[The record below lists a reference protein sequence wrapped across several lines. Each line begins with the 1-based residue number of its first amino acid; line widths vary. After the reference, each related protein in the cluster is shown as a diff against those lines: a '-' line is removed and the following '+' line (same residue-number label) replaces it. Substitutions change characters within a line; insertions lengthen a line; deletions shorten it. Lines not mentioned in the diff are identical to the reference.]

1 MKRRHFL
8 KTSSAAGLALAT
20 TRRTASAQSANDR
33 IQVGIIGPGVRG
45 MQLTRQCIEYGSK
58 YNARVGAVCDTW
70 TKHLQAAAKLVA
82 ESYGAEPK
90 TYGHFEDM
98 LANEEIDAVMIATP
112 DHTHAKMM
120 KSALEA
126 GKHVYVEKPM
136 GNVLSEVNE
145 AMAAAERADRVIQ
158 VGTQRRS
165 FPRYRSAADIVR
177 EGRIGEVVKA
187 DVIWNMY
194 SPYRWA
200 KSEDELES
208 VRDSDVDW
216 KAFLMGKADRPF
228 DRKIYRSFRLFRDFS
243 SGIIDQWMS
252 HGIDVVHMLTGE
264 LYPASL
270 VAHGGLYRYHDY
282 RENPDTVQVA
292 LEYGHGA
299 KTFPASFSVC
309 LSTKAGRATHVLGT
323 LGTLE
328 VEDTWRLSG
337 DGSEHPDAL
346 TEELE
351 IPEKP
356 GLHHMANWLDAI
368 RERNRDA
375 VYAPVEV
382 GYGHSIAG
390 IMATDSLWSG
400 RRKVFNPETREIS
413 DG

>member
-1 MKRRHFL
+1 MNRRHFL
-8 KTSSAAGLALAT
+8 RSSSAASLALASMQGS
-20 TRRTASAQSANDR
+20 ASAQGANDR

-70 TKHLQAAAKLVA
+70 TRHLEAAAKLVS
-82 ESYGAEPK
+82 ESYGAKPK
-90 TYGHFEDM
+90 SYVHFEDM
-98 LANEEIDAVMIATP
+98 LADEEVDAVMIATP
-112 DHTHAKMM
+112 DHTHARMM
-120 KSALEA
+120 RAAIEA
-126 GKHVYVEKPM
+126 GKDVYVEKPM
-136 GNVLSEVNE
+136 GNVLSEVNSALE
-145 AMAAAERADRVIQ
+145 AAENSDRVIQ

-165 FPRYRSAADIVR
+165 FPRYRAAADIVR

-187 DVIWNMY
+187 DVSWNMY

-200 KSEDELES
+200 KSQQDLDS
-208 VRDSDVDW
+208 VEESDVDW
-216 KAFLMGKADRPF
+216 EAFLMGKPHRPF
-228 DRKIYRSFRLFRDFS
+228 DPKIYRSFRLFRTFS
-243 SGIIDQWMS
+243 SGIVDQWMS

-264 LYPASL
+264 LYPSSL

-292 LEYGHGA
+292 LEYGFGA
-299 KTFPASFSVC
+299 RKFPASFSVC

-328 VEDTWRLSG
+328 VEDSWRVSG
-337 DGSEHPDAL
+337 AGSEHPDAL
-346 TEELE
+346 AEEQE
-351 IPEKP
+351 VSEKP
-356 GLHHMANWLDAI
+356 GMHHMANWLDAI
-368 RERNRDA
+368 RRRARDE
-375 VYAPVEV
+375 VYAPVEA

-400 RRKVFNPETREIS
+400 RRKAFNPDTREIT

>member
-1 MKRRHFL
+1 
-8 KTSSAAGLALAT
+8 
-20 TRRTASAQSANDR
+20 
-33 IQVGIIGPGVRG
+33 
-45 MQLTRQCIEYGSK
+45 MQLTKQCIEYGSI
-58 YNARVGAVCDTW
+58 YNARVNAVCDTW
-70 TKHLQAAAKLVA
+70 TKHLQEAAQLVG
-82 ESYGAEPK
+82 ESYGAKPK
-90 TYGHFEDM
+90 LYRHFEDM
-98 LANEEIDAVMIATP
+98 LSDREIDAVMISTP

-120 KSALEA
+120 TAAIEA
-126 GKHVYVEKPM
+126 GKDVYVEKPM
-136 GNVLSEVNE
+136 GNVLSEVNA
-145 AMAAAERADRVIQ
+145 AMEAAESSDRVIQ

-165 FPRYRSAADIVR
+165 FPRYRSAADIVQQ
-177 EGRIGEVVKA
+177 GRIGEIVKA

-200 KSEDELES
+200 KTKEDLES
-208 VRDSDVDW
+208 LTESDVDW
-216 KAFLMGKADRPF
+216 NAFLMGKPNRPF
-228 DRKIYRSFRLFRDFS
+228 DPKIYRSFRLFRDFS

-292 LEYGHGA
+292 LEYGYGA
-299 KTFPASFSVC
+299 KKFPASFSVC

-328 VEDTWRLSG
+328 VEDRWRVSG

-346 TEELE
+346 SEEGE
-351 IPEKP
+351 VPEKP

-368 RERNRDA
+368 RRRNRDA
-375 VYAPVEV
+375 VYAPVEA
-382 GYGHSIAG
+382 GYGHAIAG

-400 RRKVFNPETREIS
+400 RRKVFDPDKREIR

>member
-1 MKRRHFL
+1 MNRRNFL
-8 KTSSAAGLALAT
+8 RTSSAGLALTAT
-20 TRRTASAQSANDR
+20 RGPAPSQSANDR

-45 MQLTRQCIEYGSK
+45 MQLTKQCIEYGSK

-70 TKHLQAAAKLVA
+70 TRHLEAAAKLVG
-82 ESYGAEPK
+82 ESYGAKPK
-90 TYGHFEDM
+90 SYGHFEDM
-98 LANEEIDAVMIATP
+98 LADQELDAVMIATP

-120 KSALEA
+120 KAALEA
-126 GKHVYVEKPM
+126 GKDVYVEKPM

-145 AMAAAERADRVIQ
+145 AFETAERSDRVIQ

-165 FPRYRSAADIVR
+165 FPRYRAAADIVR
-177 EGRIGEVVKA
+177 EGRIGEIVKA
-187 DVIWNMY
+187 DVVWNMY

-200 KSEDELES
+200 KSQEDLDSVKES
-208 VRDSDVDW
+208 DINW
-216 KAFLMGKADRPF
+216 EAFLMGKPHRPF
-228 DRKIYRSFRLFRDFS
+228 DPKIYRSFRLFRDFS
-243 SGIIDQWMS
+243 SAIIDQWMS

-292 LEYGHGA
+292 LEYGHGDR
-299 KTFPASFSVC
+299 KFPASFSVC
-309 LSTKAGRATHVLGT
+309 LSTKGGRATHVLGT
-323 LGTLE
+323 LGMLE
-328 VEDTWRLSG
+328 VEDTWRVSG

-346 TEELE
+346 PDEKEV
-351 IPEKP
+351 PEKP
-356 GLHHMANWLDAI
+356 SDHHMANWLDAI
-368 RERNRDA
+368 RRRDRDA
-375 VYAPVEV
+375 VYAPVEA

-400 RRKVFNPETREIS
+400 TRKVFNPGTREIS